1 MALINNSQ
9 ILGSGSTDLI
19 LNTRGKI
26 YVKVGDRFYELDFKN
41 EGNKESSITNNTIIN
56 NPEQD
61 LSPYVTKKYL
71 KAALGEYV
79 TKRNWEDLMQ
89 TKDSIENAQLEGFTE
104 SITPITV
111 NTMQMV
117 VGTQNLQF
125 DFITSLKD
133 DTIISPGLYINEFGQ
148 LVCPKGVIK
157 HYTLFG
163 PQSVKKDTGIQYYA
177 RWTIQGDDGG
187 DYALLDLTE
196 EDKPYYVYLRV
207 NTTGYKDI
215 TDDDVTQNIEA
226 DPKSKNTGDWFVSTQ
241 SHTIDEEKDY
251 AYLLVALVTGSNAG
265 GRSIGYLNGF
275 TEILPG
281 QITAYVFKTAD
292 GNQYLD
298 FLNNKFRIGNNDQ
311 YIDWNGENLNIKGS
325 LSVIGG
331 DLQDTLNNLQAQID
345 DEIQCW
351 FSTDS
356 EIEQQIPFPNSDNQI
371 ASPNWPANMPDWNSK
386 NHIGDLYYVVE
397 DDNSTQDVN
406 EQGQAYR
413 YIKDGD
419 LYYWT
424 RIVDNSISL
433 ALYNAYLAQQTANN
447 AQNILNDIANDNLI
461 TIQEHGQLRELLK
474 SVLAQ
479 CEQTIASADPY
490 KGIQSIATAISDLNT
505 KKDILSAV
513 VNDIL
518 NQTDNYAISKE
529 YQEAWNNVF
538 EALKNLSTEI
548 AKELNNQISDISYI
562 KEALKGRTD
571 VTGGLVLTGLIELGF
586 GLADP
591 NNENYYDSF
600 RVMSGINGILKPN
613 DNGVYNYTDP
623 AVWFGGGMLDLENP
637 ADLSNPEIYTLVI
650 QKNNGEYNKY
660 LKDTS
665 IEKYLYKWKKG
676 QDTYYSLTESG
687 QPFVNYLDSNEP
699 LKPTLSLT
707 SGTISQFDKFLELTL
722 NTVTF
727 DDQSGTTFQLQ
738 GKIQAC
744 KVGETEGNY
753 TVNNIDNGIV
763 EQLSGNFH
771 KYIVSSHEGKPLN
784 NAIDLVGE
792 TIFVYLSDNSHI
804 KGIVFTIGNIY
815 YYTRCSGIPKDITGF
830 LHSFTIGVVPFVN
843 VYERQNTE
851 TFSLYGWK
859 YNDNYIYTLTDYDNP
874 EPKYLYILSE
884 SGIPQY
890 TSDYTI
896 IDCYANLAKSMFRMD
911 GSGYLANGNVS
922 WNKDG
927 ELTLKDITVSNSAII
942 GPFNVT
948 DDEVRVRNGSKDIF
962 VVNRNACSINGSL
975 KAQSS
980 SYYDPA
986 AIEIIDHSGTKIAD
1000 IGSSPLSTSAIPTYI
1015 RNSDNTSLV
1024 STKGSVFWGKVTIPA
1039 NWYWNILDTYYSMS
1053 DGDIYTVTA
1062 LSIRYDFARISKTIT
1077 IKIILRDTNSLTNT
1091 YTDTTWYSKSFSSGS
1106 PSGTIK
1112 ASDLI
1117 PNYTTTASYH
1127 VYQLLVYLVEG
1138 GQVQSSI
1145 ASDSWIRLNRDDVCE
1160 ATITKES
1167 ASLDLGTY
1175 IRPNGISSV
1184 FGNHSKFQW
1193 VGAMLNRDGVWSDSD
1208 YRAYGGAFIVE
1219 LPATDKGNSS
1229 DKQVGLQITGYYDAS
1244 AKTATGAGIRINLG
1258 SGWYKL
1264 KIDGD
1269 TLKVE
1274 PQ

>member
-71 KAALGEYV
+71 KAALGEYI

-89 TKDSIENAQLEGFTE
+89 TKDAIENAQLEGFTE

-148 LVCPKGVIK
+148 LVCPRGVIK

-163 PQSVKKDTGIQYYA
+163 PQSVKKDIGIQYYA
-177 RWTIQGDDGG
+177 RWTIQGDNGG

-215 TDDDVTQNIEA
+215 TDDDVTQNIEV

-241 SHTIDEEKDY
+241 SHAIDEEDGY

-345 DEIQCW
+345 D
-351 FSTDS
+351 D
-356 EIEQQIPFPNSDNQI
+356 
-371 ASPNWPANMPDWNSK
+371 
-386 NHIGDLYYVVE
+386 
-397 DDNSTQDVN
+397 
-406 EQGQAYR
+406 
-413 YIKDGD
+413 YIK
-419 LYYWT
+419 
-424 RIVDNSISL
+424 
-433 ALYNAYLAQQTANN
+433 
-447 AQNILNDIANDNLI
+447 
-461 TIQEHGQLRELLK
+461 K
-474 SVLAQ
+474 
-479 CEQTIASADPY
+479 
-490 KGIQSIATAISDLNT
+490 
-505 KKDILSAV
+505 
-513 VNDIL
+513 
-518 NQTDNYAISKE
+518 
-529 YQEAWNNVF
+529 
-538 EALKNLSTEI
+538 
-548 AKELNNQISDISYI
+548 
-562 KEALKGRTD
+562 ALKGRTD

-613 DNGVYNYTDP
+613 NGVYNYTDP

-676 QDTYYSLTESG
+676 QDTYYSLSESG
-687 QPFVNYLDSNEP
+687 QPFVNYWDSDEP

-727 DDQSGTTFQLQ
+727 NDPSGTTFQLQ

-744 KVGETEGNY
+744 KIGEIEGNY
-753 TVNNIDNGIV
+753 TVNNIDNSIV

-771 KYIVSSHEGKPLN
+771 KYIVSSHEKESLN
-784 NAIDLVGE
+784 NTIELLGE
-792 TIFVYLSDNSHI
+792 TIFVYLSDNSNI
-804 KGIVFTIGNIY
+804 KGIVFTIRNVY

-830 LHSFTIGVVPFVN
+830 LHSFTIGVVPFVD
-843 VYERQNTE
+843 VYERQDTE

-859 YNDNYIYTLTDYDNP
+859 YNNNYIYTLTDYGNP
-874 EPKYLYILSE
+874 EPKYLYTLSE

-896 IDCYANLAKSMFRMD
+896 IDCYNNLAKAMFRMD
-911 GSGYLANGNVS
+911 GSGYLANGNIS
-922 WNKDG
+922 WNTEGNIIMNKISVQSGKIGPLEIESSESGSSVKVKSDNKTI
-927 ELTLKDITVSNSAII
+927 LDITDKSVVINGKLTTKSDDWNDDFVISVSDPIDI
-942 GPFNVT
+942 PIFNV
-948 DDEVRVRNGSKDIF
+948 S
-962 VVNRNACSINGSL
+962 
-975 KAQSS
+975 AQSLSAENITTYVRKS
-980 SYYDPA
+980 SEA
-986 AIEIIDHSGTKIAD
+986 VFI
-1000 IGSSPLSTSAIPTYI
+1000 
-1015 RNSDNTSLV
+1015 NV
-1024 STKGSVFWGKVTIPA
+1024 KGSILGGTVTIPE
-1039 NWYWNILDTYYSMS
+1039 NSWYPILESQYMPSGAIYKITKFGLGYNIN
-1053 DGDIYTVTA
+1053 
-1062 LSIRYDFARISKTIT
+1062 RISSP
-1077 IKIILRDTNSLTNT
+1077 IKGHIYAAPVAEWNGKEIIIISEKIELFSW
-1091 YTDTTWYSKSFSSGS
+1091 TWSSGH
-1106 PSGTIK
+1106 PNAIFTIDNLNLK
-1112 ASDLI
+1112 EF
-1117 PNYTTTASYH
+1117 TTTPSLGLSGRKWG
-1127 VYQLLVYLVEG
+1127 VFLYLEPG
-1138 GQVQSSI
+1138 GQVKSGV
-1145 ASDSWIRLNRDDVCE
+1145 ASDSWIHIWATTDNE
-1160 ATITKES
+1160 AEIKLTYEEPRP
-1167 ASLDLGTY
+1167 GTF
-1175 IRPNGISSV
+1175 IGSNGISSI
-1184 FGNHSKFQW
+1184 FGKNTKFQW
-1193 VGAMLNRDGVWSDSD
+1193 IVPSADGCSYESTTDP
-1208 YRAYGGAFIVE
+1208 RNTGGIFYVE
-1219 LPATDKGNSS
+1219 IPYNENQSQT
-1229 DKQVGLQITGYYDAS
+1229 VGLRVIGFKGPDGKEQSSVGIQINT
-1244 AKTATGAGIRINLG
+1244 G
-1258 SGWYKL
+1258 SGWH
-1264 KIDGD
+1264 KIDFDNNGILRIAD
-1269 TLKVE
+1269 
-1274 PQ
+1274 